1 MAKPR
6 VFISSTYYDLKSIRA
21 DLERFIRDQ
30 GYEPVMHERGH
41 IPYGKEDKPEEY
53 AYREIDYCDII
64 ICIVGGKFGTASDN
78 VPYSITQTEL
88 KTAFAKGKQVYVFI
102 ERTVREEHT
111 FYRDNKAVSGVKYR
125 AVDNVKVYEF
135 LEEIFALPQGNPI
148 FSFDTSQDITTLL
161 QEQWAGLFQRLLS
174 EQSQKPQA
182 ELIHELQRN
191 IQTIG
196 QLAQYL
202 IEARAKG
209 DDAINEILF
218 ANHPIFEQIKKLLSV
233 TYRIY
238 FTNLEEFTIWLDS
251 ARSFTP
257 VFEENWDDSEF
268 MEFVR
273 FYTLKEKGRQ
283 EQRLLKIKKDV
294 FHEDGTLKPFTADR
308 WDPSWVRLEKLLVA
322 KTEPADDDIPF

>member
-21 DLERFIRDQ
+21 DLERFIRDH

-53 AYREIDYCDII
+53 AYREIDYCDIL
-64 ICIVGGKFGTASDN
+64 ICIIGGKFGTASDN
-78 VPYSITQTEL
+78 APYSITQAEL
-88 KTAFAKGKQVYVFI
+88 KTAFTKGKQVYVFI
-102 ERTVREEHT
+102 ERTVREEYT
-111 FYRDNKAVSGVKYR
+111 FYRDNKAVANVKYR
-125 AVDNVKVYEF
+125 AVDNVRVYEF
-135 LEEIFALPQGNPI
+135 LEEIYALPQGNPI
-148 FSFDTSQDITTLL
+148 FAFDTSQDITILL

-202 IEARAKG
+202 TEARAKG
-209 DDAINEILF
+209 DEAMNEILF
-218 ANHPIFEQIKKLLSV
+218 ANHPIFGQIKKLLGV
-233 TYRIY
+233 AYRIY
-238 FTNLEEFTIWLDS
+238 FANLKEFTTWIDS
-251 ARSFTP
+251 ARSYTP
-257 VFEENWDDSEF
+257 IDEEYWDEPTF

-273 FYTLKEKGRQ
+273 FYDTKEQGKQ

-294 FHEDGTLKPFTADR
+294 FSEDGALKPFTADK
-308 WDPSWVRLEKLLVA
+308 WNSSWVRLDKSVV
-322 KTEPADDDIPF
+322 TRIEPASDDIPF